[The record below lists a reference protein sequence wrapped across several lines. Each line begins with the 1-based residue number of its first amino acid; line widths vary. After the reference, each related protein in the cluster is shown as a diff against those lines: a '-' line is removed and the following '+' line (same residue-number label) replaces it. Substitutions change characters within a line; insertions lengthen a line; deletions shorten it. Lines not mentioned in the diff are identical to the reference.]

1 MKTWLVRILALVVF
15 GVSFALPAVRLSGG
29 SPGASPIP
37 GWTCAVFASILGP
50 KSLVQSIG
58 QGVRTEDVLIVVSGL
73 VNYLFLAIVVLSFW
87 RRLVRTRLVVGA
99 LTLLCFVAA
108 WFYFALS
115 QTTPLV
121 GHYLWFGGAIL
132 LLVPDL
138 ARFFSRTGAGTAVQE
153 SAGRAPAG
161 R

>member
-1 MKTWLVRILALVVF
+1 MKAWLVRIIALVVF

-29 SPGASPIP
+29 GPDASPIP

-87 RRLVRTRLVVGA
+87 RRLVRTRLVTGA
-99 LTLLCFVAA
+99 LMLACFVAT
-108 WFYFALS
+108 WVYFATS
-115 QTTPLV
+115 HTAPLV
-121 GHYLWFGGAIL
+121 GHYLWFGGAMLI
-132 LLVPDL
+132 LVPDL
-138 ARFFSRTGAGTAVQE
+138 AYFFSRREAGAAVQE
-153 SAGRAPAG
+153 SAGRGPAG